1 MNRIGAGLFG
11 ALLIAILVGMAHSE
25 VSIGIKVSP
34 HVIAMR
40 SNAEWVT
47 VHTTLRYSLAETS
60 TITLNEIPVVLAF
73 ADDRGYLVAKFR
85 MEDVKAI
92 VAPPS
97 ATLVLTGMT
106 RDGEPFIGS
115 ETVQVKG

>member
-1 MNRIGAGLFG
+1 MKRIGAGLLG
-11 ALLIAILVGMAHSE
+11 VLLIGVLVGITHSE
-25 VSIGIKVSP
+25 VVIGIKVSP

-40 SNAEWVT
+40 SQAEWVT

-60 TITLNEIPVVLAF
+60 TIALNEIPVALAK

-85 MEDVKAI
+85 MEDVRAI
-92 VAPPS
+92 IAPPS
-97 ATLVLTGMT
+97 ATLILTGMT

-115 ETVQVKG
+115 ETVTVKR